1 MDLMKPCWD
10 QDPKKRPC
18 FLCKYPLFHAEELKR
33 EGRET
38 PLALKL
44 RKMFKTF
51 SGWGW
56 EADSLS
62 CTDGGGFCKR
72 VFTMCLSEIESAK
85 GSHNI

>member
-1 MDLMKPCWD
+1 MLDLMKRCWD

-18 FLCKYPLFHAEELKR
+18 FLSKYPLFHAEELKR

-44 RKMFKTF
+44 RTMFKTF

-56 EADSLS
+56 EVDSLS
-62 CTDGGGFCKR
+62 CKDGGGFDKSVLTLWR
-72 VFTMCLSEIESAK
+72 RGIMAQNEA
-85 GSHNI
+85 N